1 MDKIWTNLWKLS
13 INRQVINKY
22 QKLYLNKCLLFR
34 SNKAIVSIFTK
45 KGETKQKTME
55 KFIKNFMKSIE
66 SYFE

>member
-22 QKLYLNKCLLFR
+22 QKLYLNKWLLFR

-45 KGETKQKTME
+45 KGETKQKTIE
-55 KFIKNFMKSIE
+55 KFIKNFIKSIE
-66 SYFE
+66 KLF